1 MVVLLRQMYVS
12 RAEAGGYPLDC
23 TEDVYQIARDVSH
36 KYSVKGGGAVRASA
50 DSQRS
55 QTTQSKPP
63 QTAQVAGIGGFCSFK
78 AHMT

>member
-1 MVVLLRQMYVS
+1 MYVS

-50 DSQRS
+50 SASANSHRS